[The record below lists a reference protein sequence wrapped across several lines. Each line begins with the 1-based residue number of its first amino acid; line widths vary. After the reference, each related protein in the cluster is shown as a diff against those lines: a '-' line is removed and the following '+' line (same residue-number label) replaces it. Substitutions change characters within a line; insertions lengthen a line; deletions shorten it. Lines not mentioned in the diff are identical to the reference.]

1 MADNKALA
9 KKEEKEIV
17 YEVGGNEIKL
27 TQGIVKQFITRGN
40 GDITASEAV
49 NFMMWCSHN
58 KLDPFNNEAYL
69 VKFGSQAAQQLVG
82 KAAFERRAETNPNYE
97 GDRYGV
103 ILLRDN
109 KIVEEQG
116 AFKLP
121 TDKLVGAWCEV
132 YVKGRKYPVVAKVS
146 FEEYNKGQSTWKSMP
161 LTMIAKVA
169 RVQALRNA
177 FPTSLGGLYT
187 EDEIQPTQEES
198 IKSTIQEV
206 KQEIQEEPIETLD
219 IPFDNIQ
226 EAEILENE
234 QLDF

>member
-1 MADNKALA
+1 MADNKVIA

-40 GDITASEAV
+40 GYITASEAV

-146 FEEYNKGQSTWKSMP
+146 FEEYNKGQSTWKSI
-161 LTMIAKVA
+161 TMIAKVA

-187 EDEIQPTQEES
+187 EYEIQPTQEES
-198 IKSTIQEV
+198 IKSTIEEV
-206 KQEIQEEPIETLD
+206 KQEIQEEPTETLD
-219 IPFDNIQ
+219 IPFSEEPID
-226 EAEILENE
+226 AEIVENE
-234 QLDF
+234 KIDF